1 MPTVAIVDGVK
12 IQFFPREHPPPHFH
26 AVITEH
32 RAQIE
37 IASLRVINGRLPPA
51 KLRAVISWAKSRQ
64 QVLTD
69 TWDAVLAKRKPE
81 KIQ

>member
-1 MPTVAIVDGVK
+1 MPTVAIVEGVK
-12 IQFFPREHPPPHFH
+12 IQFYPREHPPPHCH
-26 AVITEH
+26 AVIAEY

-37 IASLRVINGRLPPA
+37 IASLLVIKGRLPPA
-51 KLRAVISWAKSRQ
+51 KLQAVILWARLRQ
-64 QVLTD
+64 PVLME